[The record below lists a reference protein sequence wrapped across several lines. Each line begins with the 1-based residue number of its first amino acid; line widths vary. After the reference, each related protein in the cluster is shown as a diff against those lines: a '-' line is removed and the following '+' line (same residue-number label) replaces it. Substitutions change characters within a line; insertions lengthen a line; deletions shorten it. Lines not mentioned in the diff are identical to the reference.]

1 MQQQHE
7 LSGDIA
13 HFLQHLNHEE
23 SAVHEADIDIP
34 QEEPPQPNTEE
45 GADGEIQETIHV
57 YFVREQAAAQNEVRI
72 RESIPPGSPQSKSDL
87 PAYTTILFFIFLIF
101 SCLALQLSLVFNPP
115 TVTITLVPRS
125 QTVSLSGTLQLGRVM
140 SPLTLSQSQTIP
152 TTGKGHQ
159 SAKSAMGYITFY
171 NGQFARV
178 TVAAGTVLTGAGGTH
193 IITEQD
199 ATIPP
204 GYPPSYGQVSVLS
217 HAIYPGAAGNIQTYD
232 LNQACCAPSV
242 LAVNRAAFHGGQNAR
257 DFSTV
262 SQQDIHT
269 AATQLIPLLSQSMQA
284 ALLLQLLPRE
294 ELQPLP
300 CAPTVTSDRQLGQEA
315 THVTVTVSETCRSV
329 AYNRE
334 EVTARATK
342 LLASQALHNLGTGY
356 SLMGTIHVSINQ
368 AAVTLTQH
376 PLVFLSYT
384 GAGTWVY
391 ALSHET
397 TEQIKSLIAGKTT
410 QEAVQLFASLPGIE
424 HAAIRW
430 HGFGDAAR
438 LPKNTGYI
446 HITLLLM

>member
-13 HFLQHLNHEE
+13 HFLQRLSHEE
-23 SAVHEADIDIP
+23 NAARGADLP
-34 QEEPPQPNTEE
+34 QEELLQPNTEE

-72 RESIPPGSPQSKSDL
+72 RESIPPGSPQKNPDL
-87 PAYTTILFFIFLIF
+87 PAYAALLFGIFLPL
-101 SCLALQLSLVFNPP
+101 SCLAFQLYLVFNPP
-115 TVTITLVPRS
+115 TVTVTLVPRS

-159 SAKSAMGYITFY
+159 SAKSAVGYITFY

-178 TVAAGTVLTGAGGTH
+178 TVAAGTVLTGSGGTH
-193 IITEQD
+193 IITGQD
-199 ATIPP
+199 ATIPQ
-204 GYPPSYGQVSVLS
+204 GYPPSYGQASVLS
-217 HAIYPGAAGNIQTYD
+217 HAIYPGAAGNIPAYD

-262 SQQDIHT
+262 GQQDIHT
-269 AATQLIPLLSQSMQA
+269 VATQLIPLLSQSMQA

-334 EVTARATK
+334 QVTTGATK
-342 LLASQALHNLGTGY
+342 LLASQALHKLGTGY
-356 SLMGTIHVSINQ
+356 SLMGTIYVSINQ

-384 GAGTWVY
+384 AAGTWVY
-391 ALSHET
+391 ALSQET
-397 TEQIKSLIAGKTT
+397 TEQIKSRIAGKTT
-410 QEAVQLFASLPGIE
+410 QEAVRLFASLPGIA

-446 HITLLLM
+446 HIALLIM